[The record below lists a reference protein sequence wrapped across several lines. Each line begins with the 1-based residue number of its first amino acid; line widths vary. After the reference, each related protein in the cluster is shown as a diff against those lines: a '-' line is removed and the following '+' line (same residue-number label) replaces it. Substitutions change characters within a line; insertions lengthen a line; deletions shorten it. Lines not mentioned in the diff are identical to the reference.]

1 MSQRLAAAPRVDPLI
16 LGYGDTFG
24 TYGGDRLGSTDI
36 YSTAIDT
43 SKLNRGLLTD
53 GVELDHFQQTIRDF
67 VLARLGHPVVRVEL
81 TDFQIKTAIDEAI
94 TNLDY
99 HAPFW
104 TIQCASFE
112 CSGGVGAYTLPLHIA
127 YNLEYVSY
135 KKTLLSI
142 QNMAGTL
149 EFDFFIKYFQDN
161 FVFSNFQVSDF
172 YLMQQHLE
180 MIRKIL
186 SQEGSWDLVNGNV
199 LQLYPT
205 PVLNTQTVILV
216 YRALDSYTMHPY
228 YKNWIQRYALA
239 ISKGILGEVRGKYK
253 SLPSPGGGANLNGA
267 DLVQQSVIE
276 KDKLKEELLSEIEEP
291 GAFTLF

>member
-1 MSQRLAAAPRVDPLI
+1 MARAAAAPKVDPRLM
-16 LGYGDTFG
+16 GYGDTFG
-24 TYGGDRLGSTDI
+24 NYGGRNLGDTDI

-43 SKLNRGLLTD
+43 FKLNKGLLAD
-53 GVELDHFQQTIRDF
+53 GVELDPFEETVHDF

-81 TDFQIKTAIDEAI
+81 TPFQIKTAIDEAI

-104 TIQCASFE
+104 TIQCASFQ
-112 CSGGVGAYTLPLHIA
+112 CSAGVNAYMLPMHIA
-127 YNLEYVSY
+127 YNLNEVVY
-135 KKTLLSI
+135 KKSLLSI

-161 FVFSNFQVSDF
+161 FLFSNFQVSDF

-186 SQEGSWDLVNGNV
+186 SQEGSWDLVNGNL

-205 PVLNTQTVILV
+205 PVNNSQIVILI
-216 YRALDSYTMHPY
+216 YRGLDSYTMHPY

-239 ISKGILGEVRGKYK
+239 VCKGILGEVRGKYK
-253 SLPSPGGGANLNGA
+253 SLPSPGGGASLNGA
-267 DLVQQSVIE
+267 DLMQQSVAE

-291 GAFTLF
+291 PAFSLF